1 MNLLQDQYSIARLQL
16 VADQRL
22 SHTLFLLGLVI
33 PCYDHILTL
42 SDEIR
47 YIWMRPKLRSS
58 YWFLLNRYLALSV
71 NIFNAISIFR
81 PADPQGCMFHV
92 SIRPKGVGSANAA
105 CNLLYVQTAVSFLY
119 DSLQFVVQVILSIR
133 VFAMYN
139 LSKRLMIVL
148 SVCGLTA
155 LGIGA
160 WLITTVNPPSL
171 LSIDDQVYGPGGGD
185 LIMPQCTNLVYP
197 ESAKRVAGAWLIQLG
212 LDLLIFGLTLRRGLV
227 HKSRANNPFSL
238 IHCLVRDGA
247 IYFAVILSL
256 NIMNILML
264 LLGRH
269 LLAASVSWMTSSIPS
284 AMVSRLMLNLHQVAD
299 AGIHH
304 TTYDVD
310 SEMRFRSPPI
320 ELDVLDLH
328 RTTDED

>member
-1 MNLLQDQYSIARLQL
+1 MNPLQDQYSPATIQL
-16 VADQRL
+16 VADQQL
-22 SHTLFLLGLVI
+22 SLTFSLLGLVI

-47 YIWMRPKLRSS
+47 YIW
-58 YWFLLNRYLALSV
+58 
-71 NIFNAISIFR
+71 
-81 PADPQGCMFHV
+81 
-92 SIRPKGVGSANAA
+92 
-105 CNLLYVQTAVSFLY
+105 
-119 DSLQFVVQVILSIR
+119 
-133 VFAMYN
+133 
-139 LSKRLMIVL
+139 
-148 SVCGLTA
+148 
-155 LGIGA
+155 

-171 LSIDDQVYGPGGGD
+171 LSIDDQVYGPGGSD
-185 LIMPQCTNLVYP
+185 LIIPQCTDFVDP

-212 LDLLIFGLTLRRGLV
+212 LDLLIFGLTLLRGFKLM
-227 HKSRANNPFSL
+227 HKSEANNPLSL

-264 LLGRH
+264 LFGRP
-269 LLAASVSWMTSSIPS
+269 LFAASLSWMTASIPS

-299 AGIHH
+299 AGIHR

-310 SEMRFRSPPI
+310 SEVRFRSPPI

-328 RTTDED
+328 RTTDEELAYEV